1 MRLKRFR
8 FLGEKGQTA
17 VEYMMLL
24 VVSASIGIAFKKKID
39 EFLVGNPNSLLSRQ
53 IGGLTASFEGQG
65 GDGRFRSFPIF
76 MAK

>member
-39 EFLVGNPNSLLSRQ
+39 EFLVGNPNSVLSKQ
-53 IGGLTASFEGQG
+53 IGGLSSSFDS
-65 GDGRFRSFPIF
+65 GDGRFSSFPIY
-76 MAK
+76 MAR